1 MPYQQPRNSQVG
13 CGALWRVRGSPVAV
27 AARFVGALHW
37 TSSARLLLLQDIRT
51 RWRDG
56 TAMYGRVCVE
66 MICSH
71 PETSA
76 PELIAMMV
84 WDLLSTCTLVRL
96 L

>member
-1 MPYQQPRNSQVG
+1 
-13 CGALWRVRGSPVAV
+13 
-27 AARFVGALHW
+27 
-37 TSSARLLLLQDIRT
+37 
-51 RWRDG
+51 
-56 TAMYGRVCVE
+56 VE